1 MCCPRSRSRTPA
13 REENKEF
20 RDNSHD
26 NTVSLSELLDEDF
39 QCLMR
44 MARAMCNTLRRPNDR
59 MTCTSTLSELEKFNA
74 TDSLE
79 VKQNVRKFLRF
90 YLKVLRWTQTY
101 QPCVYDKWYGNCS
114 QNTNKFMLNETEM
127 QVWLEEGR
135 SYMAIKTFEDG
146 STIIY
151 SAVAKDPS
159 AGWDD
164 EGFKTLATTANQ
176 QHECD

>member
-79 VKQNVRKFLRF
+79 VKQN
-90 YLKVLRWTQTY
+90 
-101 QPCVYDKWYGNCS
+101 YGNCS

-135 SYMAIKTFEDG
+135 SYMAMKTFEDG